1 MTATAH
7 ETSPETSSA
16 AVPTLAATTGTWV
29 LDPAHTRLGF
39 TAKHAM
45 VSKVRG
51 SFNVFE
57 GELVLDGENPANSRA
72 RVVVD
77 TTSISTGS
85 DQRDEHLR
93 GGDFLDVEKYPQMV
107 FESTEVTQRAEDV
120 FEMVGN
126 LTIKDV
132 TRPLTITA
140 ELEGVNADPWGN
152 TKIGFEGTSAFSRKD
167 FGLTWNVALEAGG
180 VLVSDK
186 IVLTLDVQAAKQA

>member
-1 MTATAH
+1 VTITANETSTAT
-7 ETSPETSSA
+7 P
-16 AVPTLAATTGTWV
+16 LAATTGTWV
-29 LDPAHTRLGF
+29 LDPSHTRLGF

-51 SFNVFE
+51 SFDVFE
-57 GELVLDGENPANSRA
+57 GELVLDGENPAASRA

-77 TTSISTGS
+77 TASISSGS

-93 GGDFLDVEKYPQMV
+93 SGDFLDVENHPQMV
-107 FESTEVTQRAEDV
+107 FESTEVRQRGDDV
-120 FEMVGN
+120 FEMVGK

-152 TKIGFEGTSAFSRKD
+152 TKIGFEGSSSFSRKD

-186 IVLTLDVQAAKQA
+186 ITLTLDVQAAKQV

>member
-1 MTATAH
+1 MTVAVATDLTA
-7 ETSPETSSA
+7 
-16 AVPTLAATTGTWV
+16 GTWAI
-29 LDPAHTRLGF
+29 DPVHSSINFSVRHL
-39 TAKHAM
+39 M